1 MSDEQQDQMN
11 NLRAEIDKLVGSGAK
26 FYDASK
32 IVRSLDG
39 VSRLQFAVPA
49 SRTSHGQSHRLSQ
62 SGPPRFLVS
71 FNFLIRPEFLDID
84 LCNLIRHD
92 LCAKV
97 RAGQN
102 EDMFRQVGNLEVFKS
117 HRNYVAVQAIFSSV
131 NYWWLED
138 RPCEPGNALRE
149 LLSFSVDR
157 MYENSAANGAAS
169 ERPDMVPLQIG
180 KDGYPKFI
188 SRHSHLTDRTFPLS
202 EIVLPAG
209 AGLTWLIPIMI
220 KEEATWFPQ
229 HADEGAQ
236 VGPDWSS
243 APAEDKYD
251 FCWNRGGHPTK
262 IMLFESAN
270 RSGSNSQRGASIL
283 ADLRFV
289 ATVTPESILTNPAVS
304 KFAEVDARRLV
315 RQGKKPFLQP
325 LPLVAN
331 EYWTP
336 NPRWAKV
343 YRYWQRISRDNQ
355 AASRLE
361 LSPHPFS
368 ASSSDALDMWRVR
381 L

>member
-1 MSDEQQDQMN
+1 MSDEQDQMN

-32 IVRSLDG
+32 TVRSLDG
-39 VSRLQFAVPA
+39 VSRLQFAMPA
-49 SRTSHGQSHRLSQ
+49 SRASHGQSHRLSQ

-97 RAGQN
+97 RAGQH

-117 HRNYVAVQAIFSSV
+117 QRNYVAVQAIFSSV

-138 RPCEPGNALRE
+138 RISEPRNALCE
-149 LLSFSVDR
+149 LLGNITDR
-157 MYENSAANGAAS
+157 IYTVRS
-169 ERPDMVPLQIG
+169 ELGDRPFRVPLQIG
-180 KDGYPKFI
+180 KDGYLKFI
-188 SRHSHLTDRTFPLS
+188 SQHRHLADRTFPLS
-202 EIVLPAG
+202 EIVLPAD

-236 VGPDWSS
+236 VGQDWSS

-251 FCWNRGGHPTK
+251 FCWNRGGQPTK
-262 IMLFESAN
+262 IMLFEPAN
-270 RSGSNSQRGASIL
+270 RDGSNAQRGASIL

-304 KFAEVDARRLV
+304 KFAEVDARRLA
-315 RQGKKPFLQP
+315 RMGRKPLLQT

-355 AASRLE
+355 AASRLG